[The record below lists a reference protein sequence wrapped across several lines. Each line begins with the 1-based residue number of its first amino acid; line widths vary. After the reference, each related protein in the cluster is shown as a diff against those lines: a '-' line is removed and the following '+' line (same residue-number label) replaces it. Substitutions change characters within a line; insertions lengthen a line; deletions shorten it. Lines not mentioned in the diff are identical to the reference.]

1 MSHNPG
7 VRFLVAAFA
16 LVALSSSVSEGGP
29 PEPGAWI
36 PSRASFVAF
45 ADVGA
50 LLSSP
55 ALEGLETILAR
66 RVSPDQLETFREL
79 TGMDPWRDFHALSFF
94 SGDALETEERGR
106 GEDLWGLA
114 ASGGFDPERIV
125 ESLEDGVGIER
136 LQYRE
141 IPLYV
146 FVPGLTEGA
155 PHAKEPHALAFPNG
169 STALFGPTDAV
180 RLMLD
185 EGFGFEPPSSA
196 KGPLIDLDELS
207 GCDALCLLGVRRA
220 GLAVPNP
227 SPLPQESGI
236 PDLRSYSVSVR
247 TGADIRV
254 RARAEA
260 GSSEEAGELADLV
273 RGMFALA
280 ALSAS
285 GAPALESVEVETI
298 DDRIEVSFELDS
310 RAVRRWLRERDKAIA
325 SRRRRPFAALPPSAS
340 ELRKISPRSCS
351 SR

>member
-1 MSHNPG
+1 MECFTIYNRWGMSHNPG
-7 VRFLVAAFA
+7 VRFPVAAFTVA
-16 LVALSSSVSEGGP
+16 ALSSLSSLSSSASEGGP

-36 PSRASFVAF
+36 PSSASFVAF
-45 ADVGA
+45 ADLGA

-94 SGDALETEERGR
+94 SAEALETEEREG

-125 ESLEDGVGIER
+125 ESLEDRVGIER

-146 FVPGLTEGA
+146 FVPGRTEGA
-155 PHAKEPHALAFPNG
+155 PHANEPHALAFPDG
-169 STALFGPTDAV
+169 STALLGPRDAV
-180 RLMLD
+180 QLMVDTGL
-185 EGFGFEPPSSA
+185 GFEPPSSA
-196 KGPLIDLDELS
+196 KGLRIDLDELS
-207 GCDALCLLGVRRA
+207 GCDALCLLGVGRA
-220 GLAVPNP
+220 GLAVPNH
-227 SPLPQESGI
+227 SPLSQESGI

-247 TGADIRV
+247 TGVDIRI

-260 GSSEEAGELADLV
+260 GSSEEAAELADLV
-273 RGMFALA
+273 RGMSALA

-298 DDRIEVSFELDS
+298 DDRVEVSFELDS
-310 RAVRRWLRERDKAIA
+310 RAVRRWLRERDKAE
-325 SRRRRPFAALPPSAS
+325 SKSG
-340 ELRKISPRSCS
+340 SPR
-351 SR
+351 